1 MVSGMGGRGEESRAV
16 SISTS
21 ESNGAK
27 CKKMQR
33 AKCKQSSLVRQVSV
47 RERNTSCCGI
57 SKKRTELET
66 LTPYTKIALHQPQ
79 ERLCAFLRRDRNNPP
94 PPTPLLPSFPW
105 HPTPL
110 YHVRQPRQSLYPSAT
125 NGQLLSKQPFG
136 QHGRQHGSLET
147 CPRPR
152 RPP

>member
-1 MVSGMGGRGEESRAV
+1 MEWEGGERNRERSALALARTMEL
-16 SISTS
+16 
-21 ESNGAK
+21 K

-47 RERNTSCCGI
+47 RERNTSPCCGI

-66 LTPYTKIALHQPQ
+66 LTPYNQNSVTSTARATVCLPPSRPKQPSTT
-79 ERLCAFLRRDRNNPP
+79 
-94 PPTPLLPSFPW
+94 PTPLLPSFPW
-105 HPTPL
+105 QSIPL
-110 YHVRQPRQSLYPSAT
+110 HHVRQPRQSLYPSAT